1 MEGKKVDAILSDYDG
16 TLCPTTSLR
25 DKNSYGAGT
34 IPQGLE
40 QELFRI
46 SEHIPICIISSKD
59 YTFLHKRAR
68 FAKILSCVLGI
79 ETIVHKPHYIDEP
92 QNYGCIRCQH
102 LITSSHS
109 LMANSKLL
117 NNVVEVLQNHNYR
130 DIMIE
135 RKYTSNKEN
144 LIGLTIDY
152 RHLDNWHSFK
162 ENKEPGLEEIIKK
175 SINANLAPNL
185 SAKDRPFIQKYSSHP
200 FLDVYGVECNKGL
213 AFNSVLSNLE
223 EEKERRT
230 ENIMYLGDSEN
241 DNPAFRKSDIS
252 IGIRSD
258 TRINPLL
265 DCKYMLDFKQLP
277 MFLRSLMN
285 NNYTTLYQVLLSLD
299 IGHIL
304 NVKVL

>member
-1 MEGKKVDAILSDYDG
+1 
-16 TLCPTTSLR
+16 
-25 DKNSYGAGT
+25 
-34 IPQGLE
+34 
-40 QELFRI
+40 
-46 SEHIPICIISSKD
+46 
-59 YTFLHKRAR
+59 
-68 FAKILSCVLGI
+68 
-79 ETIVHKPHYIDEP
+79 
-92 QNYGCIRCQH
+92 
-102 LITSSHS
+102 
-109 LMANSKLL
+109 MANSKLL

-185 SAKDRPFIQKYSSHP
+185 STKDRPFIQKYSSHP

-223 EEKERRT
+223 EEKERGT

-241 DNPAFRKSDIS
+241 DNPAFRKSGIS

-265 DCKYMLDFKQLP
+265 DCKYLLDFMQLP
-277 MFLRSLMN
+277 IFLRSLID
-285 NNYTTLYQVLLSLD
+285 NNYIFSEELLP
-299 IGHIL
+299 
-304 NVKVL
+304 KVD